1 MEIKQYLIML
11 RRWAWLL
18 ILGLVAGLISG
29 YVYSAYQTPTYQSE
43 TKMLIMRAPQ
53 SQNNSIDYLANQQLG
68 QTYIQLLKTKPVLDL
83 ASQKLG
89 YTVKVN
95 QITPTQVNDTQVISL
110 KVEDASAERSAAIAN
125 TLVDVLV
132 EQNDNLQSSRYTN
145 NEEGLNAQVKQ
156 IQEQINTVQGQ
167 IDEITTQNVQQ
178 QITDVEAKVNGLQS
192 DIASLDN
199 EIYYASKRGKNPE
212 LVPADM
218 NAKMAQLKSM
228 LELYQGIYS
237 NLIVLGK
244 PTDAN
249 SSDRLTHLQKTLEL
263 YQQIYLQLLG
273 NLEQVR
279 LARLQNTPS
288 INQIEQATVPTSPIR
303 PLPMQNTLMGGA
315 IGLMLAF
322 GIAFAIEYLDDTLR
336 SPMDV
341 DQILG
346 LPVLGYI
353 AEMRQPKDGN
363 KLYVSSYPRSPV
375 AESFRTL
382 RSNIEFSDVEH
393 PPKTIL
399 VTSSR
404 PGEGKTTIASNLAAI
419 YAQSGKRVVLV
430 DADLRRPSIHAA
442 VGVPNRLGLTTL
454 FRDSLKPENVW
465 KDWQDGMREMHVITS
480 GRLPSNPAE
489 LLGSDKMLH
498 IMSELRKNA
507 DVIIFDGPPIM
518 VADVQI
524 LASLM
529 DGVVLVLRPGRSP
542 ADEAK
547 STLVQ
552 LKRSGANV
560 MGVIF
565 NRIPKNGSQHYG
577 AYRYYSPNSYG
588 YNGYYNQKTK
598 TEPIPIQSESLK
610 TQIELASFPST
621 RLSNRLQPTETDLN
635 NRKRLN

>member
-1 MEIKQYLIML
+1 VEIKQYLVML

-18 ILGLVAGLISG
+18 IVGLVAGVISG
-29 YVYSAYQTPTYQSE
+29 YVYSIYQTPVYQSE
-43 TKMLIMRAPQ
+43 TKMLVMRAPQ
-53 SQNNSIDYLANQQLG
+53 SQNNGIDYIATQQLG
-68 QTYIQLLKTKPVLDL
+68 QTFIQLLKTKPVLDL

-89 YTVKVN
+89 YTLKLS
-95 QITPTQVNDTQVISL
+95 QITTSLLTDTQVISL
-110 KVEDASAERSAAIAN
+110 KVEDASPQRSAAIAN
-125 TLVDVLV
+125 TLVEVLI
-132 EQNDNLQSSRYTN
+132 EQNDNLQSSRYATN
-145 NEEGLNAQVKQ
+145 EDGLNAQVKQ
-156 IQEQINTVQGQ
+156 VQEQINAAQGQ
-167 IDEITTQNVQQ
+167 IDQITTQNVQE
-178 QITDVEAKVNGLQS
+178 QITKAEAKINELQS
-192 DIASLDN
+192 QIASLDN
-199 EIYYASKRGKNPE
+199 DIYYASKRGKNPE
-212 LVPADM
+212 LVPSEM
-218 NAKMAQLKSM
+218 TAKMAQLKSM

-237 NLIVLGK
+237 NLVVLGK
-244 PTDAN
+244 PTEAN
-249 SSDRLTHLQKTLEL
+249 SSDRLAHLQKTLEL
-263 YQQIYLQLLG
+263 YQQIYIQLLG
-273 NLEQVR
+273 SLEQVR

-288 INQIEQATVPTSPIR
+288 VTQIEEATAPSKPIR
-303 PLPMQNTLMGGA
+303 PLPVQNTIWGGI

-336 SPMDV
+336 SPLDV
-341 DQILG
+341 DQVLG
-346 LPVLGYI
+346 IPVMGYI
-353 AEMRQPKDGN
+353 AEMKQPSEEN
-363 KLYVSSYPRSPV
+363 KLHVASYPRSPV

-382 RSNIEFSDVEH
+382 RSNIEFTDTEH

-404 PGEGKTTIASNLAAI
+404 PGEGKTTIASNLAVI

-430 DADLRRPSIHAA
+430 DADLRRPSIHTA
-442 VGVPNRLGLTTL
+442 VGVSNRLGLTTL

-465 KDWQDGMREMHVITS
+465 KDWQGGMRGMHVITS

-498 IMSELRKNA
+498 IMSELRKIA

-529 DGVVLVLRPGRSP
+529 DGVILVLRPGKSP

-588 YNGYYNQKTK
+588 YSNYYNQKVK
-598 TEPIPIQSESLK
+598 TEPIVLRPAEI
-610 TQIELASFPST
+610 TSFQPV
-621 RLSNRLQPTETDLN
+621 RLNNFQAAETDLIN
-635 NRKRLN
+635 KKRLN

>member
-1 MEIKQYLIML
+1 VEIKQYLIML
-11 RRWAWLL
+11 QRWAWLL
-18 ILGLVAGLISG
+18 IVGLIAGVVSG
-29 YVYSAYQTPTYQSE
+29 YVYSTYQTSVYQSE
-43 TKMLIMRAPQ
+43 TKMLVMRAPQ

-68 QTYIQLLKTKPVLDL
+68 QTFIQLLKTKPVLDL

-89 YTVKVN
+89 YTVKSS
-95 QITPTQVNDTQVISL
+95 QITTSQVSDTQVISL
-110 KVEDASAERSAAIAN
+110 KVEDASPQRSAAIAN
-125 TLVDVLV
+125 TLVNVLV
-132 EQNDNLQSSRYTN
+132 EQNDNLQSSRYAT

-156 IQEQINTVQGQ
+156 IQEQINTTQGQ
-167 IDEITTQNVQQ
+167 IDQLTTQNVQEQ
-178 QITDVEAKVNGLQS
+178 VTKVEAKINELQS
-192 DIASLDN
+192 DIATLDN
-199 EIYYASKRGKNPE
+199 EIYYVSKRGKNPE
-212 LVPADM
+212 LVPPEST
-218 NAKMAQLKSM
+218 AKMAQLKSM
-228 LELYQGIYS
+228 LDLYQGIYS
-237 NLIVLGK
+237 NLVILGK
-244 PTDAN
+244 PTETN
-249 SSDRLTHLQKTLEL
+249 SSDRLAHLQKTLEL

-273 NLEQVR
+273 SLEQVR

-288 INQIEQATVPTSPIR
+288 IIQIEEAAVPPSPIR
-303 PLPMQNTLMGGA
+303 PLPLQNTLMGGA

-336 SPMDV
+336 SPLDV

-346 LPVLGYI
+346 LPVLGYV
-353 AEMRQPKDGN
+353 AEMIKPKDGN
-363 KLYVSSYPRSPV
+363 KLYVASYPRSPV

-382 RSNIEFSDVEH
+382 RSNIEFSDADH

-430 DADLRRPSIHAA
+430 DADLRRPSIHTAI
-442 VGVPNRLGLTTL
+442 GIPNRIGLTTL

-465 KDWQDGMREMHVITS
+465 TDWQGGIRGMHIITS

-498 IMSELRKNA
+498 IMSELRKIA

-524 LASLM
+524 LSSLM
-529 DGVVLVLRPGRSP
+529 DGVILVLRPGKSP

-547 STLVQ
+547 STMAQ

-577 AYRYYSPNSYG
+577 AYRYYSTNAYS
-588 YNGYYNQKTK
+588 NNYYNQKGK
-598 TEPIPIQSESLK
+598 TEPIVIQPIEI
-610 TQIELASFPST
+610 TSFQPA
-621 RLSNRLQPTETDLN
+621 RLSGFQSGDPSLN
-635 NRKRLN
+635 SKKHLN